1 MCIHNIAKGE
11 KMRAA
16 KIISIVNRRGGAG
29 KTVTASNI
37 GIGLAIN
44 NYKVLF
50 IDLDSQGNLTY
61 DLGVNEIK
69 TPILDVL
76 AEGRS
81 LEEAIVKTR
90 AADIAPSS
98 ASLANAAKII
108 QGQGQEYRLEEA
120 IEPIKY
126 KYDYIIIDTA
136 PALDILTVNA
146 LTASDSVIIPAQ
158 AEVHSLQGI
167 GLLYQAIEAV
177 KAYSNHSLKIE
188 GILLTRYD
196 KRTIL
201 SKDMRANIEETA
213 KKMNTK
219 VFKTAIRENISIKE
233 AQAVRT
239 NIFFYAPNSNG
250 AKDYYDVVD
259 EIITGK

>member
-1 MCIHNIAKGE
+1 MCMFRLKRGDRMRPAKV
-11 KMRAA
+11 
-16 KIISIVNRRGGAG
+16 ISVVNRRGGAG

-37 GIGLAIN
+37 GIGLAIR

-50 IDLDSQGNLTY
+50 IDLDSQGNLSY

-69 TPILDVL
+69 APILDVL
-76 AEGRS
+76 AEDRN

-98 ASLANAAKII
+98 ASLANANKII
-108 QGQGQEYRLEEA
+108 QGRGQEYRLEEA

-126 KYDYIIIDTA
+126 EYDYIIIDTA

-188 GILLTRYD
+188 GILITRYD
-196 KRTIL
+196 RRTIL

-213 KKMNTK
+213 EKMKTK
-219 VFKTAIRENISIKE
+219 VFKTAIRENVSIKE

-250 AKDYYDVVD
+250 AKDYNAVID
-259 EIITGK
+259 ELLENS